1 MFHFIDNKV
10 LVTEGF
16 LIQEFKVKVL
26 INNLKILKITKSF
39 NALHKFCNNN
49 KISNLKILKDK
60 LMNNLTKIL
69 SLGSKVIKLFQIN
82 LKDCKWLTSLKNKKS
97 KYKKCS

>member
-1 MFHFIDNKV
+1 MFHFIDNKA

-16 LIQEFKVKVL
+16 LIQEFKFKVL
-26 INNLKILKITKSF
+26 INNLKILKITKPF
-39 NALHKFCNNN
+39 NALRNLCNN

-69 SLGSKVIKLFQIN
+69 SLGSKAIKLCQIN
-82 LKDCKWLTSLKNKKS
+82 LKDCKWLTCLKNKKNH
-97 KYKKCS
+97 YKK